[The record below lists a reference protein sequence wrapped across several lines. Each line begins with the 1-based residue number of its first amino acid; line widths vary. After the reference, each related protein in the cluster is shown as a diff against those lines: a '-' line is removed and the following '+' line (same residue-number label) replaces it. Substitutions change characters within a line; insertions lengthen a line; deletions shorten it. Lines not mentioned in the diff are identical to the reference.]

1 MVVELIIGIQQQ
13 GVIVMMKYFL
23 LNCNEINWYWLDVVI
38 DFDVYCELDLL
49 VFEIV
54 IEWLQFGVVM
64 VVYNKVNGDYVV
76 GNDYLFN
83 DVLKGVWGYCGW
95 VMLDWGGI
103 FSWECVLVG
112 LD

>member
-1 MVVELIIGIQQQ
+1 
-13 GVIVMMKYFL
+13 
-23 LNCNEINWYWLDVVI
+23 
-38 DFDVYCELDLL
+38 
-49 VFEIV
+49 
-54 IEWLQFGVVM
+54 M